1 MKSFEQFEC
10 IFNPRSV
17 AVIGASNTSGKW
29 GFNIF
34 NRVLASSSGRNVYP
48 VNKGASEV
56 IGVKAYDSITDV
68 PEAVDLAVITVPS
81 KYVPEA
87 IQGCVE
93 SGVKVAEI
101 ITAGFGE
108 VGKDGKII
116 ERNLVEVATQNGMRL
131 VGPNSMGHLSTHS
144 NFYTTPW
151 ITGVDTG
158 HIALISQ
165 SGNFGINVIRRGL
178 EMGLSFSNFISS
190 GNEADIVFEDY
201 LEYFGQDPN
210 TEVIIAYI
218 EGLRQGRRFFELA
231 KEITKHK
238 PIVVLK
244 SGRTKT
250 GSKAVFSHT
259 AALAGEDRIY
269 DAAFRQSGVIRV
281 NEVDELLDTAGALLR
296 QPIPKGKKV
305 GILSGG
311 GGPGVIA
318 TDACERLGLEIATLS
333 PTTIE
338 KLNEILPP
346 RWPGA
351 NPVDMVGETNL
362 TYPCLLAMIK
372 DENVDAVF
380 SLAVGFADAIR
391 TIVMD
396 YVNSEISDE
405 MDEYIEREETY
416 ELDQLRKVTRHMD
429 DLQKPVFLFPP
440 PGIEEFSTVQHL
452 RKNKIF
458 TYPSLERAAKV
469 LAHLANYG
477 EYLRI
482 AEGENR

>member
-1 MKSFEQFEC
+1 
-10 IFNPRSV
+10 
-17 AVIGASNTSGKW
+17 
-29 GFNIF
+29 
-34 NRVLASSSGRNVYP
+34 
-48 VNKGASEV
+48 
-56 IGVKAYDSITDV
+56 
-68 PEAVDLAVITVPS
+68 
-81 KYVPEA
+81 
-87 IQGCVE
+87 
-93 SGVKVAEI
+93 
-101 ITAGFGE
+101 
-108 VGKDGKII
+108 
-116 ERNLVEVATQNGMRL
+116 
-131 VGPNSMGHLSTHS
+131 
-144 NFYTTPW
+144 
-151 ITGVDTG
+151 
-158 HIALISQ
+158 
-165 SGNFGINVIRRGL
+165 
-178 EMGLSFSNFISS
+178 MGLSFNNFISS

-201 LEYFGQDPN
+201 LEYFGQDTN

-244 SGRTKT
+244 AGRTET

-333 PTTIE
+333 SITIE

-346 RWPGA
+346 RWPGS
-351 NPVDMVGETNL
+351 NPVDMVGETNK
-362 TYPCLLAMIK
+362 TYPCLLAMIQ
-372 DENVDAVF
+372 DENIDAVF

-416 ELDQLRKVTRHMD
+416 ELNQLRKVTQQMD
-429 DLQKPVFLFPP
+429 ELQKPVFLFPP

-452 RKNKIF
+452 RRNKIF
-458 TYPSLERAAKV
+458 TYPSLERAARV
-469 LAHLANYG
+469 LANLANYG
-477 EYLRI
+477 EYLRM
-482 AEGENR
+482 AQGENQ

>member
-1 MKSFEQFEC
+1 MIAIDQFEY
-10 IFNPRSV
+10 IFNPQSV

-34 NRVLASSSGRNVYP
+34 NRVLASSAGRDVYP
-48 VNKGASEV
+48 VNKGAKKV
-56 IGVKAYDSITDV
+56 IGVPAYDRVTDV
-68 PEAVDLAVITVPS
+68 PGPVEQAVITVPPQ
-81 KYVPEA
+81 YVPQA
-87 IQGCVE
+87 IQDCVE
-93 SGVKVAEI
+93 KGVKVAEI

-108 VGKDGKII
+108 SGAEGKAI
-116 ERNLVEVATQNGMRL
+116 ERNLVDLAAQNGMRL

-151 ITGVDTG
+151 ITGVDKG
-158 HIALISQ
+158 NIGLISQ

-178 EMGLSFSNFISS
+178 EMGLSFSKFISS
-190 GNEADIVFEDY
+190 GNEADLVLEDF
-201 LEYFGQDPN
+201 LEYYGQDPD
-210 TEVIIAYI
+210 TRVIIAYI
-218 EGLRQGRRFFELA
+218 EGLRQGRRFWELA

-244 SGRTKT
+244 AGRTEA
-250 GSKAVFSHT
+250 GSKAVYSHT
-259 AALAGEDRIY
+259 AALAGSDRIY
-269 DAAFRQSGVIRV
+269 DAAFKQSGVIRV

-296 QPIPKGKKV
+296 QPIPKGKNV
-305 GILSGG
+305 GILTGG

-318 TDACERLGLEIATLS
+318 TDACERLGLKIATLS
-333 PTTIE
+333 KSTIA
-338 KLNEILPP
+338 KLDSILPN

-362 TYPCLLAMIK
+362 TYPCLLAMIE
-372 DENVDAVF
+372 DDNVDAVF

-405 MDEYIEREETY
+405 VDEFIEKEENY
-416 ELDQLRKVTRHMD
+416 ELGQLKRVIRRMD

-440 PGIEEFSTVQHL
+440 SGIEEFSTVQHL
-452 RKNKIF
+452 RENKIF
-458 TYPSLERAAKV
+458 PYPSLERAARV

-477 EYLRI
+477 EYL
-482 AEGENR
+482 EMSQGEIS